1 MFIGFISITL
11 GGSWLL
17 FFLLGLIFIFL
28 TVLFYKFTIPPLPT
42 LRKLFLSATRSFALT
57 LLLFVIFEP
66 IISFINIEKKQPT
79 VALLIDNSQSM
90 TVTEKSKEQ
99 LNELKKI
106 LDTKIFENNLKGT
119 ALTYFTFSAGLRKLN
134 EYYSDAVNY
143 SGEVTDIAAALKSL
157 KEDTKNEN
165 LQGVVLISDGNYNQG
180 KNPVYSAEDLNVPIY
195 TIGIGD
201 TSEQRDVLISNI
213 QTNNI
218 AYAQT
223 KIPVDV
229 TVKWT
234 GCRGENA
241 EVVMYEGKKIIDKKT
256 INLSSGGSETRLRM
270 FYETQE
276 EGTKKITVNVSNI
289 KDELTEKNNYK
300 SVFIKVLKSKLKV
313 LILGGSP
320 SADVTAVN
328 QALSEDQHIEYL
340 SFTQKKLGEFYTYKM
355 LNSREISFSQ
365 NSLDSADCIVMIN
378 FPTVVTSKEILEQIK
393 KTISEQRKSILFI
406 NGRDVDYT
414 KLRSLE
420 EFLPFSW
427 TNVNNAELFVF
438 AAIDEKN
445 KNHPLL
451 NIETAAT
458 FEGWGQ
464 LPPVFKTRTQ
474 FRSKIES
481 DVLATIKIQN
491 IQIDEPLILTR
502 NINRYKSAAITG
514 YGLWRWRLLAQ
525 GNSQTERLYASFLTN
540 IIKWLTTKEDEKK
553 VRVVPVKEVFATTD
567 PIEFTAQVYDD
578 QYRQL
583 DDAEVTVS
591 IEKETDRTKLILE
604 AVGNGRYEGAITNL
618 SEGDYVY
625 SANAVT
631 KGRVVGEDRG
641 KFSVGKMNIEFL
653 DTRLNKQLLDQIAF
667 KTGGVYAEIE
677 NVDKVIKSL
686 SSKKYEPQEITT
698 ITKVQI
704 WNWEYIALLLVVLLS
719 LEWFI
724 RKRNGML

>member
-17 FFLLGLIFIFL
+17 FFFLGLIFIFL
-28 TVLFYKFTIPPLPT
+28 AVLFYKYTIPPLST
-42 LRKLFLSATRSFALT
+42 LKKLFLSVVRSIVLT

-66 IISFINIEKKQPT
+66 IISFINIETKQPT
-79 VALLIDNSQSM
+79 VAVLIDNSQSI
-90 TVTEKSKEQ
+90 TVSEKSAQ
-99 LNELKKI
+99 QITELSKM
-106 LDTKIFENNLKGT
+106 LDSKTIVNNLKGT
-119 ALTYFTFSAGLRKLN
+119 EVTYYTFSSGAKKLK
-134 EYYSDAVNY
+134 EYFSGAVDY

-165 LQGVVLISDGNYNQG
+165 LQAVVLISDGNYNQG
-180 KNPVYSAEDLNVPIY
+180 KNPVYLAEGLNVPVY

-201 TSEQRDVLISNI
+201 TSEQRDVLVADV

-223 KIPVDV
+223 RIPVDV
-229 TVKWT
+229 TVKWSA
-234 GCRGENA
+234 CSGENA
-241 EVVMYEGKKIIDKKT
+241 EVVLSEGKNILDKKT
-256 INLSSGGSETRLRM
+256 INLSRDGAETRIRM
-270 FYETQE
+270 FFEAEE
-276 EGTKKITVNVSNI
+276 EGTKKITVSVSNI
-289 KDELTEKNNYK
+289 TGELTEKNNYK

-320 SADVTAVN
+320 SADITAVK
-328 QALSEDQHIEYL
+328 QALSEDQHIESL
-340 SFTQKKLGEFYTYKM
+340 SFTQKKIGEFYTDG
-355 LNSREISFSQ
+355 REKTFSQ
-365 NSLDSADCIVMIN
+365 SSLDSADCIVMIN
-378 FPTVVTSKEILEQIK
+378 YPTIITSKEIIEQIK
-393 KTISEQRKSILFI
+393 KTIGDQRKSIFFI
-406 NGRDVDYT
+406 NAKDVDYT
-414 KLRSLE
+414 KLRLIE
-420 EFLPFSW
+420 EFLPFVWS
-427 TNVNNAELFVF
+427 NVNSNELLVF
-438 AAIDEKN
+438 AEIHEKN

-458 FEGWGQ
+458 YEGWSQ
-464 LPPVFKTRTQ
+464 MPPVFKTQTQ

-481 DVLATIKIQN
+481 DILATIKIQN

-583 DDAEVTVS
+583 DDAEVNVTLES
-591 IEKETDRTKLILE
+591 EKEQTKIILE
-604 AVGNGRYEGAITNL
+604 SVGNGRYEGAFINL
-618 SEGDYVY
+618 PEGDYVY

-631 KGRVVGEDRG
+631 KGRVAGEDRG
-641 KFSVGKMNIEFL
+641 KFSVGKMNIEYL
-653 DTRLNKQLLDQIAF
+653 DTKLNKQLLDQVAF
-667 KTGGVYAEIE
+667 KTGGMYVDIE
-677 NVDKVIKSL
+677 NADKIIKAL
-686 SSKKYEPQEITT
+686 SSKKYEQQEITT

-704 WNWEYIALLLVVLLS
+704 WNWEYIALLIVILFS
-719 LEWFI
+719 IEWFI